1 MEYSSILFIYGFLPL
16 SLVIYY
22 LAPRKLKDAVL
33 LLLSVVFVGL
43 FGLRYLAFLGA
54 YTVINYASARMT
66 FALGKKNSRY
76 KIIPFAAGM
85 LFDVVAIFVFRM
97 EYFSWISRKLRF
109 PDAFFP
115 VGISLFTLSAVGYLL
130 DVYSGRLKADKNFIR
145 FALYIMMIPRL
156 LMGPV
161 VRYDVFRR
169 ILKERRT
176 GLQELGIGL
185 TVFIK
190 GLAKKVIAADTLYN
204 LCTAVRASDVS
215 ELSAVT
221 AWLGAVAY
229 ILCLYFTLSGVA
241 DMGVGI
247 GHCFGLRFPQSFNY
261 PMFRSRIK
269 YFAAKWHVQVVHWF
283 RRYVTRPLSSRT
295 NNRYARKL
303 IFIGAWTLVGFWYG
317 FGLGGAVWGA
327 LMGAA
332 IILENR
338 LSGLKMLKATGIIYT
353 FVLTTVFAVF
363 LSSDSI
369 GYSFEYLLA
378 MIGANRFLADGLTL
392 YLLRSY
398 LVVLLMTMYASTDLF
413 RNMMIRSG
421 RTRFSAVMAAATP
434 VVVTLVLA
442 VCTALM
448 AYSGGSKM
456 ILFVL

>member
-16 SLVIYY
+16 SLGIY
-22 LAPRKLKDAVL
+22 AITPRKLKDAAL
-33 LLLSVVFVGL
+33 LLLSMVFVGF
-43 FGLRYLAFLGA
+43 FGLRYLAFLGV
-54 YTVINYASARMT
+54 YTVVNYAAARLT
-66 FALGKKNSRY
+66 CALRRKNSRY
-76 KIIPFAAGM
+76 KLVPFAAGI
-85 LFDVVAIFVFRM
+85 LFDVIAIFVSRM

-115 VGISLFTLSAVGYLL
+115 VGISLFTLSAVGCLL
-130 DVYSGRLKADKNFIR
+130 DVYGGRLKADRNFIR
-145 FALYIMMIPRL
+145 FALYIMMFPRL

-161 VRYDVFRR
+161 IRYDVFCR
-169 ILKERRT
+169 ILRDRRT
-176 GLQELGIGL
+176 GLQELGTGL

-190 GLAKKVIAADTLYN
+190 GLAKKVIAADTLYT
-204 LCTAVRASDVS
+204 LCTAVKASDVS

-229 ILCLYFTLSGVA
+229 MLCLYFTLSGVA
-241 DMGVGI
+241 DMGLGI
-247 GHCFGLRFPQSFNY
+247 GQCFGLRFPQSFNY

-269 YFAAKWHVQVVHWF
+269 YFAEKWHVQLIHWF

-303 IFIGAWTLVGFWYG
+303 IFIGAWTLVGFWYS
-317 FGLGGAVWGA
+317 FSICGAVWGA

-332 IILENR
+332 MIVENR

-353 FVLTTVFAVF
+353 FILTTVFAVF
-363 LSSDSI
+363 LSGDSI
-369 GYSFEYLLA
+369 GYSLEYLLA

-398 LVVLLMTMYASTDLF
+398 LVVLLITMYASTDLF

-421 RTRFSAVMAAATP
+421 RTRFGAVTAAAAP
-434 VVVTLVLA
+434 VISLILLV

-448 AYSGGSKM
+448 AYKGGSEM
-456 ILFVL
+456 IIFRL